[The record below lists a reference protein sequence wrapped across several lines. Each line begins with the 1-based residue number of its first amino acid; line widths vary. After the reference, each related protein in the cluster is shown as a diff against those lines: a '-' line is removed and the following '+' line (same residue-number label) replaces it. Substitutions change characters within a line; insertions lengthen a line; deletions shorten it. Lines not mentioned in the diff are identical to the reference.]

1 MGERARGVPGAD
13 GRGKGPGAGHTRR
26 RFRGSRP
33 RSPVGPVV
41 AAAVP
46 LPSPVLQPCRTDSSR
61 EEVTK
66 KEMLAQAMEFKQ
78 KEVALLEKM
87 EGMQEEAMTAAK
99 RAENALALKEEE
111 LAKTL
116 VLLEHE
122 RTLIEQL
129 KEDFQSQ
136 FDDSKRLIAELE
148 REKGKKWQSSSSRRE
163 VAELERLRACTS
175 SS

>member
-1 MGERARGVPGAD
+1 M
-13 GRGKGPGAGHTRR
+13 
-26 RFRGSRP
+26 
-33 RSPVGPVV
+33 V

-136 FDDSKRLIAELE
+136 FRVRTDPAGPGRG
-148 REKGKKWQSSSSRRE
+148 RG
-163 VAELERLRACTS
+163 RAGPGGEGEGTAPW
-175 SS
+175 